1 MDFGKM
7 FADALVSAGSQI
19 QDMIAAIIA
28 FLPQL
33 IAGLLV
39 FVLGWL
45 AARLV
50 RRWGK
55 RIAGRVEAPP
65 AVENMIIAVSYVLA
79 LLLAAT
85 LALGAMGVKVYP
97 LITGLGVSGLV
108 VGFALKDII
117 ENLLAGAL
125 LLIQRPFKLGDHIA
139 VAGVEGNVTT
149 MNLRATIIKTL
160 DHLEV
165 IIPNRTV
172 YTSNIT
178 NYDAY
183 PDRRWNVNIG
193 IGYGQNL
200 QQIRQ
205 TLLDAATGVEGVST
219 DPAPLLLFN
228 DFGDS
233 AVLSTLYYHVDQ
245 TRYGMVDVRN
255 AVLDAL
261 HRIAE
266 DHDIDLPYP
275 TSVVINK

>member
-1 MDFGKM
+1 MDFGTM
-7 FADALVSAGSQI
+7 FAKALSNASGQI
-19 QDMIAAIIA
+19 EEMIGAVIA

-39 FVLGWL
+39 FALGWV

-50 RRWGK
+50 RRWSKG
-55 RIAGRVEAPP
+55 IAGRVQAPP
-65 AVENMIIAVSYVLA
+65 AVENMIIAVSYIVA

-97 LITGLGVSGLV
+97 LITGLGVGGLV

-117 ENLLAGAL
+117 ENLMAGAL

-139 VAGVEGNVTT
+139 VSGVEGTVSAID
-149 MNLRATIIKTL
+149 LRATSIKTL
-160 DHLEV
+160 DYLEV

-172 YTSNIT
+172 YVSNIT

-183 PDRRWNVNIG
+183 PDRRWTISIG

-200 QQIRQ
+200 QQVRQ
-205 TLLDAATGVEGVST
+205 TLLDAVGAVEEVST
-219 DPAPLLLFN
+219 NPAPLLLLQ

-233 AVLSTLYYHVDQ
+233 AVSSTLYYHFDQ
-245 TRYGMVDVRN
+245 TRYAIVEVRSK
-255 AVLDAL
+255 VLDAL
-261 HRIAE
+261 HRVAE
-266 DHDIDLPYP
+266 EYAIDLPYP
-275 TSVVINK
+275 TQVVINK

>member
-1 MDFGKM
+1 
-7 FADALVSAGSQI
+7 
-19 QDMIAAIIA
+19 MIAAVIA

-39 FVLGWL
+39 FALGWL

-50 RRWGK
+50 RRWGR
-55 RIAGRVEAPP
+55 RIATRAEAPP
-65 AVENMIIAVSYVLA
+65 AVENMIVAVSYVLA

-85 LALGAMGVKVYP
+85 LALGTMGVRVYP

-125 LLIQRPFKLGDHIA
+125 ILIQRPFKLGDHIA
-139 VAGVEGNVTT
+139 VSGIEGTVTG

-160 DHLEV
+160 DHIEV
-165 IIPNRTV
+165 VIPNRTV
-172 YTSNIT
+172 YTNNIT

-183 PDRRWNVNIG
+183 PDRRWRINIG
-193 IGYGQNL
+193 IGYGQDL

-205 TLLDAATGVEGVST
+205 TLLDSVNTVEGVSAN
-219 DPAPLLLFN
+219 PAPFLLLD

-233 AVLSTLYYHVDQ
+233 AVSSMLFYHVDQ
-245 TRYGMVDVRN
+245 FRYNVVDVRN

-261 HRIAE
+261 HRVAN
-266 DHDIDLPYP
+266 DHNIDLPYP
-275 TSVVINK
+275 TQVVINQ